1 MMGRRW
7 AIWLITLLAVGLLFP
22 LAPVLAD
29 GDPPGDGGITILGE
43 DYTLKED
50 EWLAGDLVVFNGD
63 VTLEAGSRVEG
74 SVVVWNGNAEVEG
87 TIEGELV
94 VSGGSIYLGDSAYV
108 EGGVVCSWDCELE
121 REDGARVD
129 GGIVEGVP
137 PSGFP
142 FDHWHNF
149 PIPTLPSYQVSG
161 AGQVVNWA
169 LGVIRGA
176 ASVLVVAAVAG
187 LVTLI
192 WPQQVA
198 QVGQTVIGSPGASF
212 GIGLLTAFA
221 GAALIVVLL
230 LTICLSP
237 AAVLAAL
244 VLGVAGLFGWI
255 GVGVLVGE
263 RLMQALNVRE
273 AAPLWT
279 AGLGT
284 LLITL
289 VTAGL
294 GLLPC
299 LGVLAI
305 PLIVGLSCLGLGA
318 VVLTRF
324 GATPYTPFSPAPL
337 PVEPP
342 EPAGPP
348 DDETEDDESEET

>member
-1 MMGRRW
+1 MMRRQW
-7 AIWLITLLAVGLLFP
+7 IIWLIVLLAGGLLLP
-22 LAPVLAD
+22 AAPALAD
-29 GDPPGDGGITILGE
+29 GDPPGVTIWGE
-43 DYTLKED
+43 DYILLEGEQID
-50 EWLAGDLVVFNGD
+50 GDLVVIDGN
-63 VTLEAGSRVEG
+63 VTLEAGSRVAG
-74 SVVVWNGNAEVEG
+74 SVVVWNGNAEAEG
-87 TIEGELV
+87 AIEGELV
-94 VSGGSIYLGDSAYV
+94 VSGGDIYLGDSAHV

-137 PSGFP
+137 LSGLP
-142 FDHWHNF
+142 FDRWHKF
-149 PIPTLPSYQVSG
+149 PIPALPSYQVSG
-161 AGQVVNWA
+161 VGQVVNWA
-169 LGVIRGA
+169 LGVVRGV
-176 ASVLVVAAVAG
+176 ASVLVVAVVAG
-187 LVTLI
+187 LVSLI
-192 WPQQVA
+192 WPRQVA
-198 QVGQTVIGSPGASF
+198 QVGQTVIASPGASF

-244 VLGVAGLFGWI
+244 ALGVAGLFGWI

-263 RLMQALNVRE
+263 RLMQALNVRK

-294 GLLPC
+294 GVLPC
-299 LGVLAI
+299 LGVLGI
-305 PLIVGLSCLGLGA
+305 PLIVGLGCLGLGA

-324 GATPYTPFSPAPL
+324 GVTPYTPSSPALL

-342 EPAGPP
+342 EPAGPL
-348 DDETEDDESEET
+348 DDETEDGESEET